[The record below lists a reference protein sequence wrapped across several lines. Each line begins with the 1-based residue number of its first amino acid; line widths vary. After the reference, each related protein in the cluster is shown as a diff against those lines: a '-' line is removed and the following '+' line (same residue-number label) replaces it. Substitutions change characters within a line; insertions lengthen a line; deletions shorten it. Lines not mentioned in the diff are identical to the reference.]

1 MSSLQLK
8 SDLQPGPFP
17 KLQDFTVRC
26 GDIHCRPQN
35 WPWFIGQA
43 GGAHT
48 PALRNLTLD
57 HVNFSWSSGVF
68 TGLTHLRLHS
78 PSPLI
83 YHPHPASMDAIFG
96 LLLNNPKLQ
105 VLDLCVQALQNS
117 VLPHVET
124 LTLPELTTLS
134 LDGAPHFITLL
145 QHLCLERLQTVNIR
159 FDVPQNLDFGE
170 SFRDLLVR
178 SNYPP
183 VTSLSVQHPYRMQET
198 NLVYL
203 ECLTDLQELS
213 VSRLSV
219 QDLVTAL
226 ELRSPSGDGMVHCP
240 NLTKLTM
247 QNCPGRRDLDSV
259 MPKLVKFV
267 EKRTDMTTTGRVR
280 KQLKSL
286 KVFNCGVSV
295 TGPQEVW
302 LKSRLKEFVI
312 EEYPSSNYPDHSY
325 HDWTI

>member
-1 MSSLQLK
+1 MNTDPRL
-8 SDLQPGPFP
+8 GPFP
-17 KLQDFTVRC
+17 KLQDFTVRS
-26 GDIHCRPQN
+26 GDNNCRPQN
-35 WPWFIGQA
+35 WPWFIGQT

-68 TGLTHLRLHS
+68 SGLTNLRLHS
-78 PSPLI
+78 PAPLI
-83 YHPHPASMDAIFG
+83 YHPHPASMDAVFG

-105 VLDLCVQALQNS
+105 VLDLSVQALQNS

-124 LTLPELTTLS
+124 LALPELTTLS
-134 LDGAPHFITLL
+134 LEGAPHFITLL

-170 SFRDLLVR
+170 SFRDLLAR

-219 QDLVTAL
+219 QDLVAAL
-226 ELRSPSGDGMVHCP
+226 EVCSPGAGGMMRCP

-247 QNCPGRRDLDSV
+247 QNCPGRRDLDTL
-259 MPKLVKFV
+259 MPKLVRFV
-267 EKRTDMTTTGRVR
+267 EKRTDMATGMI
-280 KQLKSL
+280 KKPLQSL

-295 TGPQEVW
+295 TRPQDVW
-302 LKSRLKEFVI
+302 LKSRLKEFAI
-312 EEYPSSNYPDHSY
+312 DEYPSAIYPDHSY
-325 HDWTI
+325 DDWTI

>member
-1 MSSLQLK
+1 
-8 SDLQPGPFP
+8 
-17 KLQDFTVRC
+17 
-26 GDIHCRPQN
+26 
-35 WPWFIGQA
+35 
-43 GGAHT
+43 
-48 PALRNLTLD
+48 
-57 HVNFSWSSGVF
+57 
-68 TGLTHLRLHS
+68 
-78 PSPLI
+78 
-83 YHPHPASMDAIFG
+83 MDAVFG

-105 VLDLCVQALQNS
+105 VLDLSVQALQNS
-117 VLPHVET
+117 VLPHVEI
-124 LTLPELTTLS
+124 LSLPELTTLS
-134 LDGAPHFITLL
+134 LEGAPHFITLL
-145 QHLCLERLQTVNIR
+145 QHLCLERLETVNIR

-170 SFRDLLVR
+170 AFRDLLAR

-203 ECLTDLQELS
+203 ECLTDLRELS

-219 QDLVTAL
+219 HDLVTAL
-226 ELRSPSGDGMVHCP
+226 EPRSPGGDGMVHCP

-267 EKRTDMTTTGRVR
+267 EKRTDPATSGI
-280 KQLKSL
+280 KKPLKSL

-302 LKSRLKEFVI
+302 LKSRLKEFVLD
-312 EEYPSSNYPDHSY
+312 EYPSAHYLDHNYPDWS
-325 HDWTI
+325 I

>member
-1 MSSLQLK
+1 
-8 SDLQPGPFP
+8 
-17 KLQDFTVRC
+17 
-26 GDIHCRPQN
+26 
-35 WPWFIGQA
+35 
-43 GGAHT
+43 
-48 PALRNLTLD
+48 
-57 HVNFSWSSGVF
+57 
-68 TGLTHLRLHS
+68 
-78 PSPLI
+78 
-83 YHPHPASMDAIFG
+83 MDAVFG

-105 VLDLCVQALQNS
+105 VLDLSVQALQNS

-124 LTLPELTTLS
+124 LALPELTTLS
-134 LDGAPHFITLL
+134 LEGAPHFITLL

-170 SFRDLLVR
+170 SFRDLLAR

-219 QDLVTAL
+219 QDLVAAL
-226 ELRSPSGDGMVHCP
+226 EVCSPGAGGMMRCP

-247 QNCPGRRDLDSV
+247 QNCPGRRDLDTL
-259 MPKLVKFV
+259 MPKLVRFV
-267 EKRTDMTTTGRVR
+267 EKRTDMATGMI
-280 KQLKSL
+280 KKPLQSL

-295 TGPQEVW
+295 TRPQDVW
-302 LKSRLKEFVI
+302 LKSRLKEFAI
-312 EEYPSSNYPDHSY
+312 DEYPSAIYPDHSY
-325 HDWTI
+325 DDWTI

>member
-1 MSSLQLK
+1 
-8 SDLQPGPFP
+8 
-17 KLQDFTVRC
+17 
-26 GDIHCRPQN
+26 
-35 WPWFIGQA
+35 
-43 GGAHT
+43 
-48 PALRNLTLD
+48 
-57 HVNFSWSSGVF
+57 
-68 TGLTHLRLHS
+68 
-78 PSPLI
+78 
-83 YHPHPASMDAIFG
+83 MDAVFG

-170 SFRDLLVR
+170 AFRDLLER

-203 ECLTDLQELS
+203 DCLPDLQELS

-226 ELRSPSGDGMVHCP
+226 ELRSPRGDGTVHCP

-267 EKRTDMTTTGRVR
+267 EKRTDMTTGRIK
-280 KQLKSL
+280 KQLNSL
-286 KVFNCGVSV
+286 KVFNCGVAV

-312 EEYPSSNYPDHSY
+312 EEYPSSIYPEHSY
-325 HDWTI
+325 DWTI